1 MQVQLLCSFLSH
13 KNSVRVQETSL
24 RCLCFIFM
32 KGACQFTNMASMV
45 RTLVDALD
53 EDVLPTT
60 SHCDALRLLRKVI
73 PELIW
78 IKLCLNFDPEI
89 C

>member
-1 MQVQLLCSFLSH
+1 MH
-13 KNSVRVQETSL
+13 VREKSL

-32 KGACQFTNMASMV
+32 KGAFQFVNMESV
-45 RTLVDALD
+45 VKILIDALD
-53 EDVLPTT
+53 EHMLPTS
-60 SHCDALRLLRKVI
+60 SHCDALRLLQKVI

-78 IKLCLNFDPEI
+78 MNSCLNFYIEI